1 MVKYIQIFYY
11 ILKHY
16 HDMGCI
22 MCALCRYMYVC
33 MYLIFFCINIATG
46 FAASFSIVTSCILCY
61 FVFDFHPNLLF
72 LSGAI
77 LVNVSMYMYSFGPDK
92 VKMEKAEDLPGRTSS
107 TDSGNNSASDKV

>member
-1 MVKYIQIFYY
+1 MYPLLNGRPSGTGSINV
-11 ILKHY
+11 
-16 HDMGCI
+16 GRVRC
-22 MCALCRYMYVC
+22 MYVC
-33 MYLIFFCINIATG
+33 ILFFFCINIATG